1 MDKSVGEDQSPA
13 LVTTGKPVDSEVDLR
28 DPRQRGELRRH
39 GAQVLVTIAAG
50 GAVGAA
56 ARQGVSLGLPTAEGG
71 LPWATLLVNVSG
83 CLLIGVLM
91 VLIVEAR
98 PVHQLVRPF
107 LGVGVIGGHTTFSTY
122 TVEVQVLIVTGRPE
136 VALGYLTGTAAAALV
151 AVRLGIVLTRL
162 IALPQPGGPSTR
174 RNAPHGE
181 TR

>member
-1 MDKSVGEDQSPA
+1 MDESVGEDESPA
-13 LVTTGKPVDSEVDLR
+13 LLTTRKAVDSEVDLR
-28 DPRQRGELRRH
+28 DPRQLRLH
-39 GAQVLVTIAAG
+39 SAQVLATIAAG
-50 GAVGAA
+50 GVVGAA
-56 ARQGVSLGLPTAEGG
+56 ARQAVSLGLPTAEGG

-107 LGVGVIGGHTTFSTY
+107 LGVGVLGGYTTFSTY
-122 TVEVQVLIVTGRPE
+122 TVEVQVLIVAGRPE
-136 VALGYLTGTAAAALV
+136 LALGYLTGTAAAALV
-151 AVRLGIVLTRL
+151 AVRLGIVLTRF
-162 IALPQPGGPSTR
+162 IALPQPRGPSTR